1 MFSQSQTLVST
12 LKECYNLRNLGLWAF
27 LLVGLWSFSPAGG
40 QAVLRLLTIED
51 NYLTASQDLAYYP
64 RHNLSW
70 SAGNNGLSGATSQRV
85 YWQMLLGTALS
96 APGAEVLLANGSSE
110 GFEDAINRLSLPAA
124 ISGTRQDMWGNV
136 RIPTL
141 HLLPGYD
148 ENSPEQWVDVPTD
161 SIVEVESLVG
171 VPIRGIRDTG
181 IGNVTFEISASY
193 NLFECSPWTNL
204 SQWLENNT
212 TRLFAHKYRNITIFD
227 EFHGEFANHPS
238 IFLDLLDDGKNDS
251 SLNGFMNMTLCS
263 VNPNYVDVSVE
274 YFRSSEVGE
283 LSCAAKKVR
292 RKTDVDDTSE
302 TEDGFKDWG
311 IQGRALI
318 YMVHILASSHTAT
331 ASPLERFLQ
340 DPTMTL
346 ASHTGALPDYSKVA
360 MPVFS
365 ARLSMLIN
373 TFWYLTLNTTH
384 FVGIDHSGPSNKDTD
399 FMKWDNTTGDWITP
413 DTPVYHVQRRWM
425 MLYVIATAILSGGAL
440 LTIILQWLTRAPDIL
455 CSVSTLMRDSP
466 YVAAVPPGGSG
477 LESGERARL
486 LRDVWVRIQDVQPGK
501 DVGKIAFSDNRELGA
516 RLKWNRFYE

>member
-193 NLFECSPWTNL
+193 NLFE
-204 SQWLENNT
+204 
-212 TRLFAHKYRNITIFD
+212 
-227 EFHGEFANHPS
+227 
-238 IFLDLLDDGKNDS
+238 
-251 SLNGFMNMTLCS
+251 
-263 VNPNYVDVSVE
+263 VSNS
-274 YFRSSEVGE
+274 RSSP
-283 LSCAAKKVR
+283 
-292 RKTDVDDTSE
+292 
-302 TEDGFKDWG
+302 
-311 IQGRALI
+311 ALPSSV
-318 YMVHILASSHTAT
+318 YHSSH
-331 ASPLERFLQ
+331 F
-340 DPTMTL
+340 D
-346 ASHTGALPDYSKVA
+346 
-360 MPVFS
+360 S
-365 ARLSMLIN
+365 ARRGRICLGGL
-373 TFWYLTLNTTH
+373 
-384 FVGIDHSGPSNKDTD
+384 K
-399 FMKWDNTTGDWITP
+399 ITP
-413 DTPVYHVQRRWM
+413 HNSSRTNTGTLRS
-425 MLYVIATAILSGGAL
+425 LTNSTANSQ
-440 LTIILQWLTRAPDIL
+440 IIRP
-455 CSVSTLMRDSP
+455 
-466 YVAAVPPGGSG
+466 
-477 LESGERARL
+477 
-486 LRDVWVRIQDVQPGK
+486 
-501 DVGKIAFSDNRELGA
+501 FS
-516 RLKWNRFYE
+516 